1 VEFIAEAFLE
11 LNIMETRFL
20 NKSIKD
26 KLLQTTGVSP
36 FKLNIDWP
44 SIKQLENG
52 TWPPS
57 NPNWV

>member
-1 VEFIAEAFLE
+1 
-11 LNIMETRFL
+11 METRFL
-20 NKSIKD
+20 NKSVKD

-57 NPNWV
+57 NPNWVQQ